1 MFPNWVLCHWQRI
14 WELNFFL
21 IPEPTCGRRFVWR
34 GTERWPPHCKV
45 PLEIPFLSH
54 TLVNLDSVCHTWIMP
69 NSLEPD
75 GNIWLLE
82 VFLYS
87 LGFWVTETCT
97 NNILF
102 FLEQCVVPLSAK
114 REYVYTRNRHD
125 LELMSLCIWVAG
137 KWRVI
142 VLSPDLGTI
151 HTFSSY

>member
-14 WELNFFL
+14 WELDFFL
-21 IPEPTCGRRFVWR
+21 IPKRTCGRRFVWR
-34 GTERWPPHCKV
+34 GTEKWPPHCKV
-45 PLEIPFLSH
+45 LLEIPFLSH
-54 TLVNLDSVCHTWIMP
+54 TLVNLDCYTWIMP

-87 LGFWVTETCT
+87 LGFWMTETCT
-97 NNILF
+97 NNTSCF
-102 FLEQCVVPLSAK
+102 VEQCVVPLSAE

-125 LELMSLCIWVAG
+125 LELMSLCMWVVG
-137 KWRVI
+137 KWGVI

-151 HTFSSY
+151 HAFSSY